1 MTPALGLG
9 DTVPFLLVGTGGV
22 LGALSRHLLGERIDT
37 RTADTLAV
45 NLVGS
50 FLLGA
55 LLSAPIDGSLVLV
68 FGTGF
73 CGAFTTF
80 STFAFETVRLA
91 ETGDPR
97 RAVGNAVVNLV
108 GAVAAVLVG
117 AALVGALA

>member
-1 MTPALGLG
+1 MTGLE
-9 DTVPFLLVGTGGV
+9 TAVQFLLVGAGGV

-45 NLVGS
+45 NVVGS
-50 FLLGA
+50 FVLGA
-55 LLSAPIDGSLVLV
+55 LVAVPVGDSLLLV

-91 ETGDPR
+91 ETGDAQ

-108 GAVAAVLVG
+108 GAVAAVFLG
-117 AALVGALA
+117 ATVAGALA

>member
-1 MTPALGLG
+1 VGVVTLSGV
-9 DTVPFLLVGTGGV
+9 DPFVLVGIGGV
-22 LGALSRHLLGERIDT
+22 LGALARHLLGERIDA

-45 NLVGS
+45 NVVGS

-55 LLSAPIDGSLVLV
+55 LLAAPVDDSLLLLL
-68 FGTGF
+68 GTGF

-91 ETGDPR
+91 ETGQPR

-108 GAVAAVLVG
+108 GAVAAVLTG
-117 AALVGALA
+117 ATLAGLLV